1 MYLAQGTQPRQP
13 RADDAGTAPTHLGDS
28 PRPAAA
34 QIRRRRPRRRGWV
47 KARASR
53 PDSQGVSRAYTKAT
67 PACTNE
73 WSAHGLPN
81 WIHVTLRL
89 PAVTWGLSA
98 APAGPAPPLAAP
110 QPRSCSR
117 TASQPI
123 LDSPRQL
130 QERGRPVGPSSST
143 PWCATAYAA
152 AGALVGCVPSAGD
165 GQTRCHG
172 QTVTRGGGMADLLRS
187 AKSPIL
193 PNHPRSDQ
201 WRAILRDSQ
210 LNMR

>member
-1 MYLAQGTQPRQP
+1 
-13 RADDAGTAPTHLGDS
+13 
-28 PRPAAA
+28 
-34 QIRRRRPRRRGWV
+34 
-47 KARASR
+47 
-53 PDSQGVSRAYTKAT
+53 VSRAYTKAP

-73 WSAHGLPN
+73 CCKHGLPN
-81 WIHVTLRL
+81 WTHVTLRL
-89 PAVTWGLSA
+89 SAVTWGLSA
-98 APAGPAPPLAAP
+98 APAGPARPLAAP

-130 QERGRPVGPSSST
+130 QERGRPAGPSSST

-165 GQTRCHG
+165 GRTRCHG
-172 QTVTRGGGMADLLRS
+172 QTVQRGGGMADLLRS

-193 PNHPRSDQ
+193 PNHRTSDHLDWTHLSFGYTGTSAETPRQ
-201 WRAILRDSQ
+201 VWRPGYGLYWAAIAATKWFALLWDR
-210 LNMR
+210 

>member
-1 MYLAQGTQPRQP
+1 MPQPFAARRTASQTT
-13 RADDAGTAPTHLGDS
+13 RAAVGWWG
-28 PRPAAA
+28 RPARPAENGVPHSILWGVGGENAA
-34 QIRRRRPRRRGWV
+34 QNQKHAWPLEPLRLR
-47 KARASR
+47 
-53 PDSQGVSRAYTKAT
+53 SQGVSRAYTKAT

-73 WSAHGLPN
+73 CCKHGLPN

-89 PAVTWGLSA
+89 PAVACGVSA

-117 TASQPI
+117 TASRPI

-130 QERGRPVGPSSST
+130 QERGRPAGPSPST

-172 QTVTRGGGMADLLRS
+172 QTVPRGGGMADLLREAES
-187 AKSPIL
+187 LI
-193 PNHPRSDQ
+193 
-201 WRAILRDSQ
+201 
-210 LNMR
+210 